1 MEIRKIRLNNVGRF
15 TDLEVAF
22 APTEKHAS
30 KVTVFV
36 GNNGAGKTTIL
47 KSLATA
53 LSWFVESL
61 RTESGRGDL
70 IDEELIHNSA
80 SAATITIEVASLDG
94 KNSNWTLTRTRR
106 GFKTIKRGDLEGARI
121 LADQIKDALTFSNR
135 QLSLPLIAYYPVER
149 SVLKVPLVVKKRRP
163 VFQLDG
169 YDKSLNQGVDFGRF
183 FEWFR
188 DREDVENEGAI
199 SGSTMEKLSKTLG
212 KNNELWKE
220 IQAVNALSQDS
231 QLTAVRTAI
240 ATFMPGFTNL
250 RVVRDPY
257 LEMVIDKAGSS
268 LNVLQLSQGE
278 KSLMALVGDIARRL
292 AIMNPLLENA
302 LHGKGVV
309 LIDEVD
315 LHLHPKWQRRLI
327 QQLTDTFPNCQFIL
341 TTHSPL
347 VISDTKDVL
356 CYVLDDGEL
365 EERNGLYGL
374 DANQVLLS
382 VMDTDVR
389 NSEVQARLDRLLDL
403 LQDKKLTLAKSLF
416 KELSAELQPGHIE
429 LAKAA
434 LLIRKLEL
442 RSA

>member
-47 KSLATA
+47 RSLATS

-61 RTESGRGDL
+61 RTEQGRGDL
-70 IDEELIHNSA
+70 IDEALIHNDA
-80 SAATITIEVASLDG
+80 GTAAIAIEVAYFDE
-94 KNSNWTLTRTRR
+94 KTSNWTLTRTRR
-106 GFKTIKRGDLEGARI
+106 GFKVMGRADLTEARLI
-121 LADQIKDALTFSNR
+121 ADNIKDGLTFSNR

-149 SVLKVPLVVKKRRP
+149 SVLKVPLAIKKHP
-163 VFQLDG
+163 PIYQLDG
-169 YDKSLNQGVDFGRF
+169 YDKSLNQGVDFARF

-188 DREDVENEGAI
+188 DREDIENEAAI
-199 SGSTMEKLSKTLG
+199 SSSTLKKLSTRLG
-212 KNNELWKE
+212 TNSDSWKE
-220 IQAVNALSQDS
+220 IEALNARSKDR

-240 ATFMPGFTNL
+240 SMFMPGFNNL
-250 RVVRDPY
+250 RVVRYPL
-257 LEMVIDKAGSS
+257 LEMVIDKAGTS
-268 LNVLQLSQGE
+268 LSIMQLSQGE

-292 AIMNPLLENA
+292 AIMNPALENA
-302 LHGKGVV
+302 LHGAGTV

-315 LHLHPKWQRRLI
+315 LHLHPQWQRRLI
-327 QQLTDTFPNCQFIL
+327 HQLTETFPNCQFIL

-365 EERNGLYGL
+365 EERNDLYGL

-389 NSEVQARLDRLLDL
+389 NSEVQARLDRLVEL
-403 LQDKKLTLAKSLF
+403 LQDKRLNEAKVLYE
-416 KELSAELQPGHIE
+416 KLSAELSPDHIE
-429 LAKAA
+429 LVKAA